1 MDIQMDVGPEGLLL
15 AQLKVWYALRDKVRK
30 LN

>member
-15 AQLKVWYALRDKVRK
+15 GQLKVWYVLRDKVRK